1 MANWVWKGL
10 ATGVVTTRYPFGREE
25 LPGAFGA
32 APVVTEGICSS
43 ACSKCL
49 EICFPKAVGK
59 TSGSPGAPVID
70 YAKCL
75 FCLRCADVCP
85 EKIIRPGN
93 IFELACLRNESRGK
107 ATGEAGKTRKAAAAG
122 RLFRR
127 SLHIRHVDAGSCEAC
142 LSEVHAL
149 SNPYYDLHRLG
160 LFFVNSPRHADA
172 LLVSGPVTKNMEE
185 ALLKTYQAMPAP
197 KLVIAAGSCA
207 AGGGPTGTNYAC
219 VHRLDDLLPVDLV
232 IPGCP
237 PGPLT
242 LLHGLLLALGRA
254 GEREEKREGKSE

>member
-10 ATGVVTTRYPFGREE
+10 ATGVVTTRYPFRRED
-25 LPGAFGA
+25 LPGAFSA
-32 APVVTEGICSS
+32 APVVVEGICLSS
-43 ACSKCL
+43 CNKCV
-49 EICFPKAVGK
+49 EICFTGAVKKA
-59 TSGSPGAPVID
+59 SGCPGALVID
-70 YAKCL
+70 YGKCL
-75 FCLRCADVCP
+75 FCLRCAEVCP

-93 IFELACLRNESRGK
+93 IYELAYLLNGGGGEV
-107 ATGEAGKTRKAAAAG
+107 TGEAEKARKAAAAR

-142 LSEVHAL
+142 LSEIHAL
-149 SNPYYDLHRLG
+149 ANPYYDLHRLG

-172 LLVSGPVTKNMEE
+172 LLISGPVTKNMEE
-185 ALLKTYQAMPAP
+185 ALLKTYRAMPAP

-219 VHRLDDLLPVDLV
+219 VHRLDALLPVDLV

-237 PGPLT
+237 PRPLT
-242 LLHGLLLALGRA
+242 LLHGLLLAVGRA
-254 GEREEKREGKSE
+254 PQNNAR